1 MFKISYLISIFLPL
15 IIIYFLVKNRN
26 SIGKYLQVLDHPN
39 KDKIHVLTT
48 PLIGAFGLVLFSII
62 IIFLLPVNYF
72 DDVVITIFI
81 YSYIFFLVGYIDDR
95 VNLNA
100 YLKLL
105 ISIIILIIAIYF
117 NEIFVLKRIYVEV
130 LNKYFFLDKTAIIFS
145 ILCILLLINSLN
157 LIDGINGL
165 ASGFSTLWLICLSF
179 LVTENTRILLLFLS
193 FFMIINT
200 YQIIK
205 GKYFL
210 GDSGTLFLGS
220 LISLMTIFTY
230 NTLLSQN
237 IILSIEKIFI
247 FFMITGIDM
256 FRLFISRAFNKKDPF
271 KKDLIHLHHLII
283 KQFSLH
289 QALTIYLFLFILTNF
304 FSFFDIINPMI
315 IILIYI
321 IIYIFYVF
329 LSKKVLENLN
339 IKK

>member
-1 MFKISYLISIFLPL
+1 MFKVGYLISIFLPI
-15 IIIYFLVKNRN
+15 IIIYFLVKNKN

-39 KDKIHVLTT
+39 KDKIHALST

-62 IIFLLPVNYF
+62 IIFLLPINYF
-72 DDVVITIFI
+72 NNITIIIFV

-117 NEIFVLKRIYVEV
+117 TEIFVLKKIYVEV

-179 LVTENTRILLLFLS
+179 LVTENIRILLLFLS

-200 YQIIK
+200 YQVIK

-210 GDSGTLFLGS
+210 GDSGALFLGS

-237 IILSIEKIFI
+237 IIISIEKIFI
-247 FFMITGIDM
+247 FFMIPGIDM
-256 FRLFISRAFNKKDPF
+256 FRLFISRLVNKKDPF
-271 KKDLIHLHHLII
+271 KKDLTHLHHLII
-283 KQFSLH
+283 RQFSLN
-289 QALTIYLFLFILTNF
+289 QTLMIYLFLFILTNF
-304 FSFFDIINPMI
+304 FSFFDIISPII
-315 IILIYI
+315 IILIYV

-329 LSKKVLENLN
+329 FSRKILRKS
-339 IKK
+339 

>member
-1 MFKISYLISIFLPL
+1 MFKIGYLISIFLPL

-26 SIGKYLQVLDHPN
+26 SIGKYLHVLYHPN

-62 IIFLLPVNYF
+62 IIFLLPINYF
-72 DDVVITIFI
+72 NNITIIIFV

-117 NEIFVLKRIYVEV
+117 TEIFVLKKIYVEV

-179 LVTENTRILLLFLS
+179 LVTENIRILLLFLS

-237 IILSIEKIFI
+237 IIISIEKIFI
-247 FFMITGIDM
+247 FFMIPGIDM
-256 FRLFISRAFNKKDPF
+256 FRLFISRLFNKNDPF
-271 KKDLIHLHHLII
+271 KKDLTHLHHLII

-289 QALTIYLFLFILTNF
+289 QTLTIYLFLFILTNF
-304 FSFFDIINPMI
+304 FSFFDIINPII
-315 IILIYI
+315 IILIYL

-329 LSKKVLENLN
+329 FFRKIHRNFNVKK
-339 IKK
+339 